1 MDILSKLKEFELQ
14 SIPLQIATAIQKQ
27 IYNQELTP
35 GDRLPKQEQL
45 AELFAVSRPTIREAL
60 DLLVESQLIQ
70 RESPK
75 LKSYVVANF
84 HPDKALKSVQD
95 IILLSLTFNT
105 LTKWE
110 LFEIRK
116 MIEIPCAE
124 LAAKRRTTQDIEE
137 LEKLLPPADILT
149 KSVSEIFEADANFH
163 IKLAECTHNPLAKTL
178 VESLVYA
185 YFKLDI
191 FISEQEKKKIIEGL
205 PELFEAIKSGDELEA
220 KKKMIEHMEYF
231 KYYHNEK

>member
-1 MDILSKLKEFELQ
+1 MELFTKLKDFELQ
-14 SIPLQIATAIQKQ
+14 SVPLQIASAIQKQ
-27 IYNQELTP
+27 IYKQELKP
-35 GDRLPKQEQL
+35 GDRLPKQEEL
-45 AELFAVSRPTIREAL
+45 AEFFVVSRPTIREAL

-70 RESPK
+70 RESSK
-75 LKSYVVANF
+75 SKSYIIANF

-110 LFEIRK
+110 LFAIRE
-116 MIEIPCAE
+116 MIEVPCAA
-124 LAAKRRTTQDIEE
+124 LAANNRTEEDLKE
-137 LEKLLPPADILT
+137 LEMLLPNSEVLT
-149 KSVSEIFEADANFH
+149 RSVPEIFEADAKFH

-191 FISEQEKKKIIEGL
+191 FISEAEKKSILEGL
-205 PELFEAIKSGDELEA
+205 PEIFEAVKSGDETRARNSMER
-220 KKKMIEHMEYF
+220 HMEHF
-231 KYYHNEK
+231 KYYHGK